1 MKISIIIPVGD
12 KAAWGVCE
20 ESIQASITA
29 YRGDVVAE
37 VLPCWDLE
45 HRGAYIARNE
55 GLAQAT
61 GDWIAWVDCDDV
73 VERNWFSEI
82 AGAIAAHSEAD
93 IIQFEATEVK
103 DGKERPLPYRYKG
116 NVTGDAFARE
126 LLRNDGMPAWL
137 WTRVFRRKL
146 FDGMSFDGRVKQD
159 YRMFLRILPRVKK
172 VWSIGRPLYRYIRHG
187 HGLSNYVQSMNY
199 HEAGNDFEKLIDELP
214 AEWRSDAKIGLALT
228 MADVALH
235 SEEQNGSVQFVRR
248 YLWRVLLDF
257 RVSVRLKCKAILS
270 AIRF

>member
-1 MKISIIIPVGD
+1 MIIPVGD
-12 KAAWGVCE
+12 KAAWRVCE
-20 ESIQASITA
+20 ESIQASIA
-29 YRGDVVAE
+29 VYHGDVVAE

-55 GLAQAT
+55 GLSKAT

-73 VERNWFSEI
+73 VEADWFSEI
-82 AGAIAAHSEAD
+82 AGAINLHPEVD
-93 IIQFEATEVK
+93 VIQFDATEVK
-103 DGKERPLPYRYKG
+103 NGKIRPLSYRYKS
-116 NVTGDAFARE
+116 NVTGEAFARE

-146 FDGMSFDGRVKQD
+146 FDGLSFDGRVKQD
-159 YRMFLRILPRVKK
+159 YRIFLKILPRVKK

-199 HEAGNDFEKLIDELP
+199 HEAGTNFERLIDLLP
-214 AEWRSDAKIGLALT
+214 AEWQADAKIGLALT

-235 SEEQNGSVQFVRR
+235 SKEQNGSAKFVRR

-257 RVSVRLKCKAILS
+257 HVSARLKCKAILS